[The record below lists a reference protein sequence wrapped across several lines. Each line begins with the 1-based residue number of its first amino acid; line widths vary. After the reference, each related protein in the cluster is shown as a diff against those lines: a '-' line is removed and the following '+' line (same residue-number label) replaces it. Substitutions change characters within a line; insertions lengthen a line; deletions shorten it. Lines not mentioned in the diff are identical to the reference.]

1 MTSPRGSAGGRALP
15 WLLISGVLVAALSL
29 RGPIVAPTP
38 VLRDIEHDL
47 GLGATTVA
55 LLTTAPVLMFAI
67 LTPVAAYVIRR
78 SGPELALLISLVG
91 VLAGTV
97 VRALPG
103 FGWMLAGTI
112 VIGAAITVGN
122 VVIPVIIRRDVPPD
136 RVSLVTAA
144 YVAMLNAGSLLT
156 SLLTAPLAALVGW
169 AVALLLW
176 SVLAVAGI
184 ALWSTHLVRW
194 RRAGV
199 DADERY
205 SGEPPMRTPAASNDI
220 DPRTLTGPMPVI
232 SAHGGSFLRRPVPWL
247 LLATFACQTFI
258 YFGFTTWLPVL
269 TGDVLSLDRTA
280 AGALASVFQGAG
292 IIGAFVVPL
301 LTRVAPPWV
310 TVVVISGSWITL
322 TVGAL
327 TAPSLMLLWLAIG
340 AIGHSGGFVAVFSV
354 LVQAARTDAEAAGM
368 SAFVQGGGY
377 AIGALAGPVLGAL
390 HETSGNWASAL
401 TLLIGASAV
410 YTVLLAAAFSAVR
423 RAAR

>member
-1 MTSPRGSAGGRALP
+1 MTSPRESAAGRALP
-15 WLLISGVLVAALSL
+15 WLLIAGVLVAAMSL

-78 SGPELALLISLVG
+78 SGPELALLISLTG
-91 VLAGTV
+91 VLLGTFIRGIPDFAWMLVGTV
-97 VRALPG
+97 
-103 FGWMLAGTI
+103 

-122 VVIPVIIRRDVPPD
+122 VVIPVIIRRDVPPG

-156 SLLTAPLAALVGW
+156 SLLTAPLASLVGW
-169 AVALLLW
+169 PVALLLW
-176 SVLAVAGI
+176 SVLTIAGTV
-184 ALWSTHLVRW
+184 LWGTHLARW
-194 RRAGV
+194 RRAGI
-199 DADERY
+199 DPGGRY
-205 SGEPPMRTPAASNDI
+205 SGESVARPGRAGEI

-232 SAHGGSFLRRPVPWL
+232 SARGGSLLRRPVPWL

-269 TGDVLSLDRTA
+269 SGDLLALDRTA
-280 AGALASVFQGAG
+280 AGALASIFQGVG
-292 IIGAFVVPL
+292 VVGAFVVPL

-310 TVVVISGSWITL
+310 TVVVISGSWLAL
-322 TVGAL
+322 TIGVL
-327 TAPSLMLLWLAIG
+327 TAPSLMMLWLSIG

-354 LVQAARTDAEAAGM
+354 LVQVARSDAEAAGM
-368 SAFVQGGGY
+368 SALVQGGGY

-390 HETSGNWASAL
+390 HEVSGDWTGAL
-401 TLLIGASAV
+401 IVLVVVSAV
-410 YTVLLAAAFSAVR
+410 YTVLLSAAFAAVR